1 MPKQKIDPR
10 ATFRGYT
17 AHRQTQTDY
26 TDRYGSNGSLP
37 VYKLILDTPFDPC
50 DKDEYIDQRLKCDL
64 AGIFPEIGLISH
76 TETTKRVFSDDL
88 YIPLGCRKVIEWSK
102 GLVQL
107 ELLLYDP
114 FEGFLIAGETAQDNA
129 DPDEGEGDEDYDVPF
144 PEEDEHED
152 PNQDEDDEEL
162 ISEEPLEF

>member
-37 VYKLILDTPFDPC
+37 VYKLTLDTPFDPG
-50 DKDEYIDQRLKCDL
+50 DKDDYIDKRLKCDL
-64 AGIFPEIGLISH
+64 GEIFPEIGLISH
-76 TETTKRVFSDDL
+76 TETTKRVFADDL
-88 YIPLGCRKVIEWSK
+88 YIPLGCRKVIEFSK

-114 FEGFLIAGETAQDNA
+114 FEGFPVAGAAAQDNA
-129 DPDEGEGDEDYDVPF
+129 DPDPEIEDPYPDEGEGDEDYDVPI
-144 PEEDEHED
+144 PEE
-152 PNQDEDDEEL
+152 N
-162 ISEEPLEF
+162 

>member
-37 VYKLILDTPFDPC
+37 VYKLTLDTPFDPG
-50 DKDEYIDQRLKCDL
+50 DKDDYIDKRLKCDL
-64 AGIFPEIGLISH
+64 GGIFPEIGLISH

-88 YIPLGCRKVIEWSK
+88 YIPLGCRKVIEFSK

-114 FEGFLIAGETAQDNA
+114 FEGFPVAGAAAQDNA
-129 DPDEGEGDEDYDVPF
+129 DPDPEIEDPDPEEDYDEQDSENGD
-144 PEEDEHED
+144 PE
-152 PNQDEDDEEL
+152 PDEDDD
-162 ISEEPLEF
+162 PLEF

>member
-88 YIPLGCRKVIEWSK
+88 YIPLGCRKVIEFSK

-107 ELLLYDP
+107 ELPLYDP
-114 FEGFLIAGETAQDNA
+114 FEGFPVAGAAAQDNA